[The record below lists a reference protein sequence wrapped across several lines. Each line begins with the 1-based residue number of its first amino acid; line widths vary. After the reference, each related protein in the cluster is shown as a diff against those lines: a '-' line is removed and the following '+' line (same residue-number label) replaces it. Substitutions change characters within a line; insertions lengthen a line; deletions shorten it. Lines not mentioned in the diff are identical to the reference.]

1 MHTYIT
7 PFSSRD
13 EASPAANHSNR
24 TRISV
29 RLAAAAAVIA
39 LAGSAHA
46 AATPTPAPAPNPGPT
61 VKLGEPSGTTAPNTD
76 PGVIKVA
83 DLPLAKTAQF
93 KRVFGHT
100 FTSRVL
106 HGISACSPNGVPDAG
121 RLDPRATAG
130 SQAYIAPLIASGD
143 TNGWN
148 AFLSVS
154 TYPST
159 AAASSALQAYRAYL
173 ENCPAA
179 DPKEHTRSGGAGAS
193 SHDPTTTHASIAT
206 KDHWIE
212 AFAVSTRCGLVEV
225 VYTKP
230 KGTPAAFG
238 DDPGSTF
245 AALKAADIATF
256 IENITVDP
264 SPGIAPDK

>member
-1 MHTYIT
+1 MPTYIA
-7 PFSSRD
+7 PIAD
-13 EASPAANHSNR
+13 DDASQAAGRSFM
-24 TRISV
+24 TKIPIS
-29 RLAAAAAVIA
+29 LAAAAAVVIT
-39 LAGSAHA
+39 LASSAHA
-46 AATPTPAPAPNPGPT
+46 VATPTPAPEPNPAVPT
-61 VKLGEPSGTTAPNTD
+61 LKVQEPSGTTITD
-76 PGVIKVA
+76 PGVIRVA

-93 KRVFGHT
+93 KRIFGHAYT
-100 FTSRVL
+100 AKVL

-121 RLDPRATAG
+121 RLDPRVTAG
-130 SQAYIAPLIASGD
+130 SKAYIAPLTASGD
-143 TNGWN
+143 TRGWA

-179 DPKEHTRSGGAGAS
+179 DPKELSRSGGAGAS
-193 SHDPTTTHASIAT
+193 SHDPTTTHTSIAT

-212 AFAVSTRCGLVEV
+212 AFAVSTSRGVVEV

-238 DDPGSTF
+238 ADPRSTF
-245 AALKAADIATF
+245 AALKAVDIATF
-256 IENITVDP
+256 LENITTDP
-264 SPGIAPDK
+264 LPSGITSEK